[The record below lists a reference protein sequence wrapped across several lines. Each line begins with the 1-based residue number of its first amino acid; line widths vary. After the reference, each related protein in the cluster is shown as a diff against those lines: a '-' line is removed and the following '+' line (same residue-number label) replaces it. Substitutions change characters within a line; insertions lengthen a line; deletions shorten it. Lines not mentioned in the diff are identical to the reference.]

1 MWNSEY
7 RDPRIIHC
15 SQLGDAETSTFRSKE
30 ILETI
35 KRIYGLNCCILPLN
49 SAPGADAEPATSTAW
64 SEHLER
70 SRATKFGSEQYLDSS
85 PYAQSGQLLSEDD
98 VKRLG
103 GLVREMV
110 AQSLIPWMERCVT
123 QWNDSVSS
131 LFEMIERP
139 RSLTCAVFASIIARR

>member
-1 MWNSEY
+1 M
-7 RDPRIIHC
+7 HC
-15 SQLGDAETSTFRSKE
+15 SQLGDAEASPSRSKE

-49 SAPGADAEPATSTAW
+49 SAPQPSADAEPATSTAW

-70 SRATKFGSEQYLDSS
+70 SRPTGYSSEQYLETS
-85 PYAQSGQLLSEDD
+85 PSAQTGKLLSEDD

-131 LFEMIERP
+131 PFE
-139 RSLTCAVFASIIARR
+139 RSRAVSDLCSFAFMIARR